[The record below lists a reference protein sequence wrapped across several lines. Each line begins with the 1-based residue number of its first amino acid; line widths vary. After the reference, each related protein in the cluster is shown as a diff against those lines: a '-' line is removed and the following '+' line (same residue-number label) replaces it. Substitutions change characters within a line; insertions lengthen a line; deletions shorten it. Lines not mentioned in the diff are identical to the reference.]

1 MEDKKFTYGEI
12 TTKKIGRL
20 WQAITFTTTPF
31 ECETTMAG
39 VTEEIAK
46 QKLINFLEG
55 KPYKH
60 LDNL

>member
-1 MEDKKFTYGEI
+1 MSDKKITYGEI

-20 WQAITFTTTPF
+20 WQAITFTEYPIK
-31 ECETTMAG
+31 CETTMTG
-39 VTEEIAK
+39 KTEEIAK

-55 KPYKH
+55 KPYKY